1 MDEAKAIFQ
10 GTGVNITD
18 KGKKYL
24 GGFVGSVEG
33 KNQYMRELV
42 EEWMAELRE
51 MTKVAKSEPQAAY
64 SGFTSGFK
72 HKMTYFMR
80 TIPNVKEIIA
90 DLDKVIDNE
99 FIPAVTEGHVCS
111 DDERKLLSLPV
122 RLGGLGIPIFSE
134 TCSRE
139 FAASTRITEQL
150 TESIVNQ
157 RVQLELDVNRQK
169 QTESE
174 ISKERS
180 EYQQALL
187 ESLRT

>member
-1 MDEAKAIFQ
+1 MKHVAYADDLAGGSKLQNLREWWNKCCQFGPAIGYHPKASKSWLIVKSGKMDEAKAIFQ

-122 RLGGLGIPIFSE
+122 RLGGLGIPIFS
-134 TCSRE
+134 
-139 FAASTRITEQL
+139 
-150 TESIVNQ
+150 
-157 RVQLELDVNRQK
+157 
-169 QTESE
+169 
-174 ISKERS
+174 
-180 EYQQALL
+180 
-187 ESLRT
+187 